1 MLSKKKA
8 EKGAKLGFGAVGYFL
23 LIRAQHGDEGG
34 WRVFEGKHA
43 LKVYSRGHTKK
54 KYTRI
59 TCNNRNIQITLSP
72 FSPGSPGFPGTPWKK
87 HSPTE

>member
-54 KYTRI
+54 KIHTHHM
-59 TCNNRNIQITLSP
+59 Q
-72 FSPGSPGFPGTPWKK
+72 
-87 HSPTE
+87 